1 MSSLIIALFYQHD
14 HRIVL
19 FAQVEQGGDGGI
31 VFGFGVCSKL
41 NSFINMTRLLIDY
54 IEHHKV
60 TKNGTLKSTT
70 KP

>member
-31 VFGFGVCSKL
+31 VFGFGVL
-41 NSFINMTRLLIDY
+41 FYPLLDISR
-54 IEHHKV
+54 V
-60 TKNGTLKSTT
+60 PQVLG
-70 KP
+70 